1 MNDSAIYDFS
11 NLPKDGQK
19 WSLIEVV
26 YAMGTFSNKVM
37 PITDELVKTLKSTN
51 DYKKL
56 LSDEKFIK
64 NIDLLFLEIEHIKIV
79 EKDLK
84 DFLNIY
90 VKQD

>member
-1 MNDSAIYDFS
+1 
-11 NLPKDGQK
+11 
-19 WSLIEVV
+19 
-26 YAMGTFSNKVM
+26 MGTFCNKVM

-56 LSDEKFIK
+56 LLDEKFIK
-64 NIDLLFLEIEHIKIV
+64 NIDLLFLEIQHIKIV
-79 EKDLK
+79 EKDLN

>member
-1 MNDSAIYDFS
+1 
-11 NLPKDGQK
+11 
-19 WSLIEVV
+19 
-26 YAMGTFSNKVM
+26 M

-56 LSDEKFIK
+56 LLDEKFIK
-64 NIDLLFLEIEHIKIV
+64 NIDLLFLEIQHIKIV
-79 EKDLK
+79 EKDLN

>member
-11 NLPKDGQK
+11 NLTKDGQK

-26 YAMGTFSNKVM
+26 YTMGTFCNKVM

-56 LSDEKFIK
+56 LLDEKFIK
-64 NIDLLFLEIEHIKIV
+64 NIDLLFLEIQHIKIV
-79 EKDLK
+79 EKDLN